1 MCKIVFGILNFTAI
15 FNRVD
20 WNLVSL
26 SQSFRCEPVPP
37 VVLSNVCCK
46 VFHFHQILIS
56 VVWLQRVMKF
66 KKLVKLES
74 LVRKTSHLCHF
85 FIAENLM
92 VPIFDL
98 KLSYFRVLNTFVY
111 QLKHIIWGKG
121 WSLPRS
127 LHHNY
132 LTRLPL
138 VSLPKTF
145 FFQKKKMHITLL
157 IGLLDLTWE
166 NHVRKLGPYM
176 QLFKVSLDQLWW
188 TIWELSCLREF
199 EPVIIWLRV
208 VDPVFTIHPHFSLSS
223 VCLSIHLI

>member
-1 MCKIVFGILNFTAI
+1 MCKIVFGIWNFTAI

-26 SQSFRCEPVPP
+26 SQSFRCEPFPP
-37 VVLSNVCCK
+37 VVLSNVCCI

-56 VVWLQRVMKF
+56 VVWLQRLMKF

-85 FIAENLM
+85 FIAENFM
-92 VPIFDL
+92 VPKFYL

-111 QLKHIIWGKG
+111 QLKHILWGKG
-121 WSLPRS
+121 WSLPWS

-132 LTRLPL
+132 LARLPL

-145 FFQKKKMHITLL
+145 FFQKKENAHYIVDRFVGFDMRESCKEIRSLYATIQGFSESIVMDNLRTLML
-157 IGLLDLTWE
+157 
-166 NHVRKLGPYM
+166 VRIRTSDNMIEGSWPS
-176 QLFKVSLDQLWW
+176 FHNPSP
-188 TIWELSCLREF
+188 F
-199 EPVIIWLRV
+199 
-208 VDPVFTIHPHFSLSS
+208 
-223 VCLSIHLI
+223 